1 MRRVLEGNHLI
12 EMKKTMVGEAIITI
26 DREDIEE
33 GIEVGIGADTV
44 AGIEVEMIGTTI
56 RRNRTTRTP
65 TTNSPTNQTKAP
77 TNQTSK
83 KSPNSTKTRTA
94 APRAATIAAT
104 VTTITITS
112 IVAIEGDTN
121 NNHRW
126 LRR

>member
-44 AGIEVEMIGTTI
+44 AGIEVETIGSII

-83 KSPNSTKTRTA
+83 KNPNSTKTRTA
-94 APRAATIAAT
+94 APRAATTAT

-126 LRR
+126 WRR